1 MKQYIT
7 VSEFAAAA
15 GVSRQ
20 AVYKRLA
27 SDLTPFTRTEDGK
40 RLIDRAALDLFS
52 PQDDPGQ
59 PQAEAQ
65 DKDREIER
73 QREEIQDLRQ
83 QVKTLQAHV
92 VTQSGKLTSLTEK
105 LTEILAQQGQL
116 QANYQILLG

>member
-27 SDLTPFTRTEDGK
+27 SDLAPFTRTEDGK
-40 RLIDRAALDLFS
+40 RLIDRAALVLFS

-73 QREEIQDLRQ
+73 QREKIQSLKQ
-83 QVKTLQAHV
+83 QVIMLQSLSIQQAKTIENL
-92 VTQSGKLTSLTEK
+92 LESLGEA
-105 LTEILAQQGQL
+105 ISMM
-116 QANYQILLG
+116 

>member
-27 SDLTPFTRTEDGK
+27 SDLVPYSKTEDGK

-52 PQDDPGQ
+52 PHDDPGQ

-73 QREEIQDLRQ
+73 QRAKIQDLKQ
-83 QVKTLQAHV
+83 QVIMLQIM
-92 VTQSGKLTSLTEK
+92 L
-105 LTEILAQQGQL
+105 I
-116 QANYQILLG
+116 ANYCEPFANRCAIGGKPLGNQEFT